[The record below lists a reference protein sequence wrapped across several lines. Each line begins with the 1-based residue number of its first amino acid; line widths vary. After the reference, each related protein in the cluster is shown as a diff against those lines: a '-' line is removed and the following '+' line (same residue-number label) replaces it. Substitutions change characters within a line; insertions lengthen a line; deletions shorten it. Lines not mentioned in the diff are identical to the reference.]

1 MINALSIEHL
11 SFTYQS
17 WTGKQNDPLF
27 RGLSL
32 QIPSGSKTLLL
43 APFNKGKTTLAKII
57 CGVCPKYFPGELEGE
72 IRLYGKA
79 LRDLNPWDLLPVCTY
94 VSQNPQEQFVATS
107 VEEEIAFPLESMG
120 MDTATMKARIE
131 EAITHWGLQDL
142 RTSSEQELSG
152 GERKRVLLATMQAI
166 DASFWLLDEAFDDL
180 DQHWRDQLKDLIAT
194 SGKTVLVLASR
205 YLGEFD
211 DLFDQVLLLDDEV
224 VIKGETNALLPRFA
238 HLCGDDLPSPLER
251 EHELP
256 AQRRMLSCQS
266 LQAERSR
273 VSTAESEHFTLE
285 VPKFQLQSGELVTL
299 VGPNGSGKS
308 SFSRL
313 LCGLDAPLSGQISID
328 GKQYEGKHLSKRVG
342 YLFQSPDLQIFLP
355 TVAEE
360 LSWSLK
366 RRSDL
371 SRKEIEKQ
379 VAACA
384 ELFSLD
390 LDDTPT
396 TMSYPLRKAL
406 QAAVYYLLDRP
417 FYILDELDSALTY
430 QSALSIIAHL
440 RHNGAGIL
448 LITHDRQ
455 FADKVA
461 QRSYTIEDGRL
472 SAV

>member
-1 MINALSIEHL
+1 MINALSIEDL

-17 WTGKQNDPLF
+17 WTEKENDPLF

-32 QIPSGSKTLLL
+32 SLPAGSKTLLL

-57 CGVCPKYFPGELEGE
+57 CGVCPKYFPGELQGD
-72 IRLYGKA
+72 INLYGKS
-79 LRDLNPWDLLPVCTY
+79 LSDLDPWDLLPVCTY

-120 MDTATMKARIE
+120 MERETMHARIE
-131 EAITHWGLQDL
+131 EAITQWGLQDL

-180 DQHWRDQLKDLIAT
+180 DQHWRDQLKHLIAT
-194 SGKTVLVLASR
+194 KDKTVLVLASR
-205 YLGEFD
+205 YLREFD
-211 DLFDQVLLLDDEV
+211 DLFYQVLLLDEGD
-224 VIKGETNALLPRFA
+224 IASGDRSTLISRFA
-238 HLCGDDLPSPLER
+238 HLCGDDLPNPLET
-251 EHELP
+251 EHIQP
-256 AQRRMLSCQS
+256 SQKRILSCKS

-273 VSTAESEHFTLE
+273 VSTTKSKQFTLE
-285 VPKFQLQSGELVTL
+285 VPDFQLQSGELVTL

-313 LCGLDAPLSGQISID
+313 LCGLDTPIAGQITID
-328 GKQYEGKHLSKRVG
+328 GEPFKDKQLSKRVG

-371 SRKEIEKQ
+371 SKSEIESRI
-379 VAACA
+379 ATCA

-390 LDDTPT
+390 LEDTPT

-430 QSALSIIAHL
+430 QSTLSIIAHL
-440 RHNGAGIL
+440 RRNGAGIL

-461 QRSYTIEDGRL
+461 QRSYTIKEGRL
-472 SAV
+472 IAV